1 MIDLKNKTQVVMIQN
16 FLLGTGLYKDVV
28 DGKYGGITTAAVK
41 LYQTSR
47 ALPITGVV
55 DEKTWNAMLKD
66 GMAESDPNW
75 PSKPS
80 DILSLSLSERE
91 KLFGKIQF
99 VHKPIEG
106 NRENV
111 QITNGWNKDNLT
123 TVVIPQLIGV
133 SGAPSN
139 GKIFIHNKIAKQTID
154 MFAAWE
160 AAGLHKLILSWS
172 GSWAPR
178 LIRGSSAIL
187 SNHSYATAFDIN
199 YMWNQ
204 LGKVGA
210 AKGAKGSVR
219 ELIPIALEHGFY
231 WGGWFSRI
239 DAMHFEAYK
248 IID

>member
-1 MIDLKNKTQVVMIQN
+1 MIELKTPQIQMMQN
-16 FLLGTGLYKDVV
+16 FLLGLGLYKSVV
-28 DGKYGGITTAAVK
+28 DGKLGPITTESIK
-41 LYQTSR
+41 LYQSNQGI
-47 ALPITGVV
+47 PITGIV
-55 DEKTWNAMLKD
+55 DEKTWNVMLKA
-66 GMAESDPNW
+66 GMADSDPNW
-75 PSKPS
+75 PLKPDDISPLSTS
-80 DILSLSLSERE
+80 DRE
-91 KLFGKIQF
+91 KYFGKIQF

-106 NRENV
+106 NRENI

-123 TVVIPQLIGV
+123 TIVLPQLIGV

-139 GKIFIHNKIAKQTID
+139 GKIFIHKKIAKQTVD

-160 AAGLHKLILSWS
+160 KAGLHKLILSWS

-178 LIRGSSAIL
+178 LIRGSSTTL

-248 IID
+248 IIE